1 MPSIPESGATH
12 HADQEIVRP
21 DAAMNRRSES
31 ESASDDTSRT
41 DTAPPSPTR
50 RESSG
55 VRAAGPVPGT
65 DAPMP
70 SVSDYDAS
78 MPAQSAASRSTSE
91 HPVPEQ
97 PAPGLVERPGP
108 EAEI

>member
-55 VRAAGPVPGT
+55 VRAMTRECRPRARPLARRLSIPFRNSQRL
-65 DAPMP
+65 DSW
-70 SVSDYDAS
+70 SVLVRKLKYDA
-78 MPAQSAASRSTSE
+78 A
-91 HPVPEQ
+91 
-97 PAPGLVERPGP
+97 
-108 EAEI
+108 